1 MKKSKKIEN
10 INKESKSK
18 KNKALK
24 ILSLILAIIIV
35 IITSIFI
42 YSMLFTN
49 KTKNN
54 TITAVKTIT
63 TEYGQNQEVKY
74 TIKIK
79 DYKLESAVK
88 EITFQTEEEANL
100 EYNRYQIINEYEV
113 REIGLELNNKK
124 LILTMPEKQFKLDI
138 NYKNRSNL
146 IYEGEEDEQIN
157 QEELK
162 QCLIDQDYQIK

>member
-1 MKKSKKIEN
+1 MKKNKKLEN
-10 INKESKSK
+10 INKESEIK
-18 KNKALK
+18 KNKTLK
-24 ILSLILAIIIV
+24 ILILILAITIV

-42 YSMLFTN
+42 YLMLFTN

-54 TITAVKTIT
+54 TITAIKTIT

-74 TIKIK
+74 TIEIKNYKI
-79 DYKLESAVK
+79 ESVVK
-88 EITFQTEEEANL
+88 EITFQTKEEANL

-124 LILTMPEKQFKLDI
+124 LILTMPDKQFKLDI

-162 QCLIDQDYQIK
+162 QCLIEQDYQIK